1 MERENAAKCV
11 SAEDWIVYLAVR
23 EGFSLSLAALH
34 VGGDGSSGRQALE
47 ALVGVVDEDPVL
59 VLVV

>member
-1 MERENAAKCV
+1 LKPRAAFE
-11 SAEDWIVYLAVR
+11 S
-23 EGFSLSLAALH
+23 GSGSSFAALH
-34 VGGDGSSGRQALE
+34 VGGDGSSGRQPLE